1 MELII
6 LNSFSPEDRIMVCTF
21 VISVLALIYSL
32 TMDRIPASK
41 FMKVHYMSL
50 KRTIIFNTLILTVLS
65 VVVLLAVR
73 IWMLEISS
81 VVVTIYIFIVV
92 ICILSLFIVS
102 VEKFAHT
109 NIAAAWLI
117 CLISNVWSIVPTP
130 AAIRVCISMILLTS
144 VIPYAILVLLRI
156 YNGTLYSNNAKDAN
170 AKNEEQSS
178 ASSNSAAANIS
189 YGVFM
194 FYVIMMLVM
203 VTSLHFAGGIF
214 PNVWWFVTG
223 STDKNV
229 GGKFTIFLCISLLL
243 SGLMTMSPPP
253 QESSSHREGSDTA
266 SILEGVLQSS
276 CVNNV
281 IIGLITG
288 IAFCT
293 VA

>member
-1 MELII
+1 
-6 LNSFSPEDRIMVCTF
+6 
-21 VISVLALIYSL
+21 
-32 TMDRIPASK
+32 MDRIPASK

-50 KRTIIFNTLILTVLS
+50 KRTIIFNTLILIAS
-65 VVVLLAVR
+65 SIVVLLVMR
-73 IWMLEISS
+73 IWMLEISR
-81 VVVTIYIFIVV
+81 VVFTIYIFIVV
-92 ICILSLFIVS
+92 MCILSSFIVF
-102 VEKFAHT
+102 VDKIAHT
-109 NIAAAWLI
+109 HTLAARFI

-130 AAIRVCISMILLTS
+130 AAIRVCVVMTLLTS
-144 VIPYAILVLLRI
+144 VIPYATLVLLRI
-156 YNGTLYSNNAKDAN
+156 YNGTQYSNNAKDAD
-170 AKNEEQSS
+170 AKNEEQS
-178 ASSNSAAANIS
+178 ASSNSDAASIS

-194 FYVIMMLVM
+194 FYVLMMLVM
-203 VTSLHFAGGIF
+203 ITSLHFAGGIF

-229 GGKFTIFLCISLLL
+229 GGKFTIFLFISLLL

-253 QESSSHREGSDTA
+253 KESSSSREGSDTA
-266 SILEGVLQSS
+266 SILEGVLRSS